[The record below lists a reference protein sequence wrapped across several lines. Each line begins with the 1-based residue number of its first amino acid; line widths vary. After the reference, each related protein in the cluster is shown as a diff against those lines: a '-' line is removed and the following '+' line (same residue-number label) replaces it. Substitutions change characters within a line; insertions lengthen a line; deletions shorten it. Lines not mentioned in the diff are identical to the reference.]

1 MQQQRY
7 PINSKMFT
15 AYNVFRELLNSTK
28 TTTDSKISY
37 IKKSDFR
44 QKFLVHSVEI
54 NDLQPK
60 FSTASL
66 SRFRSE
72 RFRRHRK
79 RNCSTST
86 APFVAA
92 CCSDSDLSDKKR
104 EP

>member
-1 MQQQRY
+1 
-7 PINSKMFT
+7 MFT

-37 IKKSDFR
+37 IKDSDFR

-60 FSTASL
+60 FATASF

-79 RNCSTST
+79 KNT
-86 APFVAA
+86 AHQRHHSLPRVVLIAT
-92 CCSDSDLSDKKR
+92 
-104 EP
+104 